1 MNRGRYKR
9 NNRRKRR
16 TKTIIII
23 SIVAFI
29 ALFAIFLAV
38 GLSLA
43 EKTKDYEV
51 EGDDYEFEETD
62 QSGEREVKGVNA
74 YPLPLLED
82 GSMFST
88 RLAGIK
94 DGASAVCVSLN
105 KPDGTLLYRSSIA
118 SSFSYLSVESDASS
132 LSGYVKSIGDDDLYA
147 TATLFIPTF
156 EETQDDLKA
165 DVELSIWGSI
175 VCESIRAGIGDVLLI
190 ANGANIEDLDKLCA
204 LAERIHITEK
214 TAVIGLALPNSVYEA
229 EKSVTI
235 IDKLAKSFDY
245 LAFNATKL
253 DGEGTLL
260 ENTEAAIS
268 EMQLQLM
275 YYKMRVLLPRCANT
289 EELDKLAEIVTKH
302 SITSWQALAQ

>member
-62 QSGEREVKGVNA
+62 QSGEREVKSVNA

-94 DGASAVCVSLN
+94 DGASAV
-105 KPDGTLLYRSSIA
+105 
-118 SSFSYLSVESDASS
+118 
-132 LSGYVKSIGDDDLYA
+132 
-147 TATLFIPTF
+147 
-156 EETQDDLKA
+156 
-165 DVELSIWGSI
+165 
-175 VCESIRAGIGDVLLI
+175 
-190 ANGANIEDLDKLCA
+190 
-204 LAERIHITEK
+204 
-214 TAVIGLALPNSVYEA
+214 
-229 EKSVTI
+229 
-235 IDKLAKSFDY
+235 
-245 LAFNATKL
+245 
-253 DGEGTLL
+253 
-260 ENTEAAIS
+260 
-268 EMQLQLM
+268 
-275 YYKMRVLLPRCANT
+275 
-289 EELDKLAEIVTKH
+289 
-302 SITSWQALAQ
+302 